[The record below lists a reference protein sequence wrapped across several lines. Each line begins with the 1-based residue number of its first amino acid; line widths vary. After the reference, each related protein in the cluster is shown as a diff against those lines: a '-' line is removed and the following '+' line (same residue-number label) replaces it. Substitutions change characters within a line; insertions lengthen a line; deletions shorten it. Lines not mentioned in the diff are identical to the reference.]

1 MIGFVANRQLSI
13 LATGSVIVGLV
24 WLLAFIKL
32 NNQYQQYDIAKAR
45 NFYGILSVKD
55 ITEGQV
61 SERRLIDGTTSH
73 GSQSLPLSKSAV
85 PMSYYRPGTGVQLV
99 IEELSGDNELQVG
112 IIGLGVGALAA
123 YGQHGDHYTF
133 YELNPL
139 VSTFA
144 NRYFSYL
151 DSTNAEVEVKLGD
164 ARVTLQKELDLEQK
178 NAFDLLVI
186 DAFSGDLIPTH
197 LMTYEAFLL
206 YHQHIKTQGV
216 IALHIS
222 NRHLSLLPVILQ
234 HSSSLN
240 MQIML
245 FETPGGANEHD
256 AQWVVL
262 TNNTQLTQS
271 PKLLDK
277 QTVIIKNQ
285 YKKVLWTDD
294 YSSLLAILK
303 VLN

>member
-1 MIGFVANRQLSI
+1 M
-13 LATGSVIVGLV
+13 
-24 WLLAFIKL
+24 
-32 NNQYQQYDIAKAR
+32 
-45 NFYGILSVKD
+45 
-55 ITEGQV
+55 
-61 SERRLIDGTTSH
+61 
-73 GSQSLPLSKSAV
+73 
-85 PMSYYRPGTGVQLV
+85 QLV
-99 IEELSGDNELQVG
+99 IEELSSNNGLQVG

-123 YGQHGDHYTF
+123 YGQTGDHYTF

-139 VSTFA
+139 VSDFA
-144 NRYFSYL
+144 NQYFSYL
-151 DSTNAEVEVKLGD
+151 DNTKAELEVKLGD
-164 ARVTLQKELDLEQK
+164 ARITLQNELDSGQQ
-178 NAFDLLVI
+178 NAFDLLII

-206 YHQHIKTQGV
+206 YQQHIKNQGV
-216 IALHIS
+216 MALHIS
-222 NRHLSLLPVILQ
+222 NRHLSLLPVIMH

-245 FETPGGANEHD
+245 FETPGGGNEHD

-262 TNNTQLTQS
+262 TNNSQVTQS

-277 QTVIIKNQ
+277 QTVITKEQ
-285 YKKVLWTDD
+285 YKKVSWTDD